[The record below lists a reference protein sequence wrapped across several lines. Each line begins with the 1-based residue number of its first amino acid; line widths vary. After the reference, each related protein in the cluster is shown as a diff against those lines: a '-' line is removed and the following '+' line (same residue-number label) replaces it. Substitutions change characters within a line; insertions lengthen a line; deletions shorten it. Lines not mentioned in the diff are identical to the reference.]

1 MSFFS
6 IGFPERER
14 VEVSLLGGAADPA
27 SEGFDW
33 VRARVRVEVGGLSGD
48 VEIYMCLS
56 DIIRFKEQL
65 EPVYRNLSGAAEFT
79 TIEGQL
85 SIRIEV
91 NHLGHVRATGY
102 LLDDVTTSNRL
113 SFDIQY
119 DQTMLRR
126 TISEI
131 DKALAGLSRKKG

>member
-1 MSFFS
+1 MPFFS
-6 IGFPERER
+6 IGHADKER
-14 VEVSLLGGAADPA
+14 VEVSLLSAPTNPQT
-27 SEGFDW
+27 EGFDW
-33 VRARVRVEVGGLSGD
+33 VRARVRVDVGGLSGD
-48 VEIYMCLS
+48 VEIYICLS

-85 SIRIEV
+85 YFRIEV
-91 NHLGHVRATGY
+91 NHLGHVRTTGY

-113 SFDIQY
+113 SFDIY
-119 DQTMLRR
+119 SDQTMLRR

-131 DKALAGLSRKKG
+131 DEALLELSPKRV

>member
-1 MSFFS
+1 MPFFS

-14 VEVSLLGGAADPA
+14 VEVSLLSAPTNPRT
-27 SEGFDW
+27 EGFDW
-33 VRARVRVEVGGLSGD
+33 VKARVRVEVGGLSGD
-48 VEIYMCLS
+48 VEIYICLS

-65 EPVYRNLSGAAEFT
+65 EPVYRDLSGAAEFT

-85 SIRIEV
+85 FIRVEV
-91 NHLGHVRATGY
+91 NHLGHVRATGH

-113 SFDIQY
+113 SFDIEF
-119 DQTMLRR
+119 DQTMLGR

-131 DKALAGLSRKKG
+131 DRALAELAPRKL